1 MVTTSF
7 LRFVIVLS
15 LIRQALGTAQSP
27 PNPVIVI
34 LALFMTA
41 YVMAPVLSTV
51 YETAIVPYN
60 NGKISQKQA
69 FALGAEPFHAFM
81 MKQANES
88 DIELFLDFS
97 NVELNV
103 SEKVPIYVLIP
114 AFIISELKSAFQI
127 GFLIYL
133 PFVVIDL
140 LISNVLLTLGMFM
153 LSPAMVSM
161 PFKFLLFILVDGWN
175 LIIRGLLLS
184 YQ

>member
-1 MVTTSF
+1 
-7 LRFVIVLS
+7 
-15 LIRQALGTAQSP
+15 
-27 PNPVIVI
+27 
-34 LALFMTA
+34 
-41 YVMAPVLSTV
+41 
-51 YETAIVPYN
+51 
-60 NGKISQKQA
+60 
-69 FALGAEPFHAFM
+69 
-81 MKQANES
+81 MKQANEA

-97 NVELNV
+97 NVELNI